1 MQPFLGCVRTR
12 LDHLHASVFEPRR
25 RTNTVTHHAHGDG
38 SSTRARPS
46 TEACLFRRPRCPPT
60 PFLRVGRPQ
69 WLAMSP
75 RGCFK
80 HAFLAHVVV
89 VPRMKTSITLP
100 HVSSDRSTWSTRGTS
115 TAHAPSR
122 TVPRNPFGSHGRFV
136 PFAAEDPGATVS
148 REDRASGPRP
158 SSAAFD
164 HFRSFYSR
172 KTLEFSVPVARIG
185 PCPAEDRSGP
195 SEPDRSFSPFKRFQ
209 SNPDSVPFE
218 PERNRVW
225 WEKFVLGRSV
235 SSLERAL
242 ADDGKRAFL
251 ADWRATRRETAA
263 PSASIGSRS
272 ERRSERCAERL
283 LKAPWTPKGGTED
296 DTKGDPRGRGE
307 ARRASAASSHTC
319 AWNWPFETTEAFPS
333 CRIRRK
339 RRRSRRRD
347 DELAWSCPE
356 SAVDKSEPSG

>member
-25 RTNTVTHHAHGDG
+25 RTNTVTHHAHRDG

-122 TVPRNPFGSHGRFV
+122 TVPRNPFGSHGKFV

-225 WEKFVLGRSV
+225 WEKFVLGRSFFV
-235 SSLERAL
+235 ARTRIGQRQEAHVLGRLARHKARNSSFKRVHRIEKRKTKRTVC
-242 ADDGKRAFL
+242 GK
-251 ADWRATRRETAA
+251 A
-263 PSASIGSRS
+263 PGDAVDA
-272 ERRSERCAERL
+272 ERRHRGRHER
-283 LKAPWTPKGGTED
+283 
-296 DTKGDPRGRGE
+296 DPRGRGE
-307 ARRASAASSHTC
+307 ARRASAAASHTC
-319 AWNWPFETTEAFPS
+319 AWN
-333 CRIRRK
+333 
-339 RRRSRRRD
+339 
-347 DELAWSCPE
+347 
-356 SAVDKSEPSG
+356 

>member
-1 MQPFLGCVRTR
+1 M
-12 LDHLHASVFEPRR
+12 A
-25 RTNTVTHHAHGDG
+25 
-38 SSTRARPS
+38 
-46 TEACLFRRPRCPPT
+46 
-60 PFLRVGRPQ
+60 
-69 WLAMSP
+69 
-75 RGCFK
+75 
-80 HAFLAHVVV
+80 
-89 VPRMKTSITLP
+89 TSIILP

-136 PFAAEDPGATVS
+136 PFAAEDLGATVS

-158 SSAAFD
+158 SSAAFEPS
-164 HFRSFYSR
+164 RSFDSR
-172 KTLEFSVPVARIG
+172 KPQEILIPVARIG
-185 PCPAEDRSGP
+185 PCPAEDRPGP
-195 SEPDRSFSPFKRFQ
+195 SEPDRSFFPFKRFQ
-209 SNPDSVPFE
+209 PNPDSVPFE

-283 LKAPWTPKGGTED
+283 LKTPWTPKGGTED